1 MPWLFSV
8 SGAVIGAFRHFG
20 FDWSVTNI
28 SPIALPTPYGR
39 SRLGDCFKLLQ
50 TGKFTPTRL
59 CTSTPAIKSKFRGNT
74 GVTGGNKIV
83 WFGAVCWVAIFYR
96 LLRSFYD
103 LLLMIFC
110 ASCGII
116 VKCIVIYSGDETT
129 RLQMKNMCPV

>member
-1 MPWLFSV
+1 MPSRFFFV
-8 SGAVIGAFRHFG
+8 SEAPNQGQLLWAFYFCH
-20 FDWSVTNI
+20 T
-28 SPIALPTPYGR
+28 AQLP
-39 SRLGDCFKLLQ
+39 
-50 TGKFTPTRL
+50 PTRL
-59 CTSTPAIKSKFRGNT
+59 CTSTPALKSNLGATR

-83 WFGAVCWVAIFYR
+83 GFGAVCLVAIFYQLFR
-96 LLRSFYD
+96 RFYD